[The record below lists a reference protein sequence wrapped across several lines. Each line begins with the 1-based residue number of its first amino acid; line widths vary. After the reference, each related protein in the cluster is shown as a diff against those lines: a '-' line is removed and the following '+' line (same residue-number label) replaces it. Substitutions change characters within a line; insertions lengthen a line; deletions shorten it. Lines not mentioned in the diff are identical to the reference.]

1 MGYLAGERR
10 WNDSARGFD
19 QEGERSVS
27 DPAAARQALKDR
39 LLEAALM
46 HAAFDG
52 WGGHTL
58 ANAAADA
65 GIDAATARRLFPRG
79 GDSLLEWLDDWAD
92 RRMLERTAGEK
103 LEALPVARRI
113 ARLVRARF
121 EALAPHREAV
131 RRAVL
136 ARGLPHN
143 LPGGMAA
150 LWRTVDRIWQAAG
163 FPAGERRTLDH
174 YTRRAL
180 LAGILVAT
188 LFYWL
193 EDQSEDCRDSWAFLD
208 RRLEEV
214 LRYGRLSG
222 RLRDFLR
229 TAPGGG
235 GR

>member
-1 MGYLAGERR
+1 M
-10 WNDSARGFD
+10 
-19 QEGERSVS
+19 S
-27 DPAAARQALKDR
+27 DPAEERRALKDR
-39 LLEAALM
+39 ILEAALV

-65 GIDAATARRLFPRG
+65 GVDSATARRLFPRG

-92 RRMLERTAGEK
+92 RRMRERLAGEH
-103 LEALPVARRI
+103 LEALPVGRRI

-121 EALAPHREAV
+121 ESLAPHREAV

-143 LPGGMAA
+143 LPGGVAA
-150 LWRTVDRIWQAAG
+150 LWRTVDRIWEAAG
-163 FPAGERRTLDH
+163 FPAGDHRTLDH

-188 LFYWL
+188 LLYWL
-193 EDQSEDCRDSWAFLD
+193 EDQSEGCRETWAFLD
-208 RRLEEV
+208 RRIAEV

-229 TAPGGG
+229 APPGGG
-235 GR
+235 RERRP